1 MQFDV
6 YKNPRGGLFPLLLD
20 IQADFLVSLATRVV
34 VPMAPRK
41 KWGARPMTG
50 LNPLATLGGVEYVL
64 AFQELAAIQHSSL
77 GALVGSLADRRA
89 DLIGAIDLLVTGA

>member
-20 IQADFLVSLATRVV
+20 IQADLVASLATRVV
-34 VPMAPRK
+34 VPMAPKK
-41 KWGARPMTG
+41 KWGARPITG
-50 LNPLATLGGVEYVL
+50 LNPLATLGGVEYILV
-64 AFQELAAIQHSSL
+64 FQELAAIQRTAL

-89 DLIGAIDLLVTGA
+89 DVIRALDLLVTGA